1 MIFRH
6 FILSVF
12 AVLLLTSCATREA
25 YEMQLQVYVGK
36 PIDTVMERGKIPTRQ
51 YIMPSGK
58 KIYCFNSQY
67 FMTMPVMVTP
77 AQSVSTVQGKNVYTT
92 TYGGTMMGGE
102 TISLWCNTCF
112 VTNSKSVILSYHL
125 EGNNC
130 VAQPSG
136 KDE

>member
-1 MIFRH
+1 MNFRH
-6 FILSVF
+6 LVLSMC
-12 AVLLLTSCATREA
+12 AASLLSGCATREA

-67 FMTMPVMVTP
+67 FMSMPMMVTP

-92 TYGGTMMGGE
+92 TYGGTVVG
-102 TISLWCNTCF
+102 
-112 VTNSKSVILSYHL
+112 
-125 EGNNC
+125 
-130 VAQPSG
+130 
-136 KDE
+136 

>member
-1 MIFRH
+1 MNFRH
-6 FILSVF
+6 LSTCVC
-12 AVLLLTSCATREA
+12 ATLLLSSCATQEA
-25 YEMQLQVYVGK
+25 YEKQLQVYVGR
-36 PIDTVMERGKIPTRQ
+36 PIDVVMERGKIPTRQ

-67 FMTMPVMVTP
+67 FMSMPVMVTP

-92 TYGGTMMGGE
+92 TYGGTVTGGE

-136 KDE
+136 KE